1 MKKTQEFV
9 SFTFDE
15 FRLLNVSFSVN
26 VDFDFEN
33 DVKINPHISR
43 KSEYDEKK
51 RILISYVKVS
61 LTGDE
66 APFAFTVE
74 GAGQLVH
81 GRQEHAVQLGVQ
93 RAVAAAV
100 EVPVAVDLLRPEHPD
115 RALAVHRH
123 AGPPYVQA
131 GTGHLHRR
139 R

>member
-9 SFTFDE
+9 NFTFDE

-74 GAGQLVH
+74 GAGHFTFEKKPVKKQLD
-81 GRQEHAVQLGVQ
+81 AVSKINAPAIIYPYIRETIADMTR
-93 RAVAAAV
+93 RAGLPPLHLP
-100 EVPVAVDLLRPEHPD
+100 PVNFVN
-115 RALAVHRH
+115 LAE
-123 AGPPYVQA
+123 
-131 GTGHLHRR
+131 TE
-139 R
+139 